1 MHVVFIPMGLL
12 KGSGLFDLNSSNKHI
27 GSWFK
32 RSDVA
37 EIFSVPDANLN
48 DINFQMKNGTE
59 IINEKD
65 LIQVFKSDNIPGF
78 ARVYNKGKM
87 PRGIDSLDEYVLMA
101 IIKKEFP
108 SIEIQHQHE
117 LTIPNSIG
125 RRRKRN
131 VDFLLKKGNREIFVE
146 FDGIHHFIP
155 SRTARSFQTDAFYLK
170 NKIESEYGI
179 EVVNW
184 PFWIQRC
191 ARNVEV
197 LFDAKKEGFAALWSA
212 DKSVMFSRFEID
224 NPADTIKKM
233 TSRFNALDSDGIG
246 YMYGPNFKGRNQP
259 AHPYVDKIL
268 QGKYGKE
275 LLLPQDYENQRFWL
289 PRVLW

>member
-1 MHVVFIPMGLL
+1 MHLSISLMGLL

-48 DINFQMKNGTE
+48 GINFEIKNGTE
-59 IINEKD
+59 VINEKD

-78 ARVYNKGKM
+78 TRVYNKEKK
-87 PRGIDSLDEYVLMA
+87 PRVIDSLDEYVLMA

-117 LTIPNSIG
+117 LII
-125 RRRKRN
+125 RKSNGHRWNKN
-131 VDFLLKKGNREIFVE
+131 VDFLLKKGNHEIFVE

-155 SRTARSFQTDAFYLK
+155 TRTARSFQTDAFYLK
-170 NKIESEYGI
+170 NKIENEYGI

-197 LFDAKKEGFAALWSA
+197 LFDAEKEGFAALWSA
-212 DKSVMFSRFEID
+212 DKSVMFSKFEID

-246 YMYGPNFKGRNQP
+246 YMYGPNSKGRNQP

-268 QGKYGKE
+268 QGKYSKE
-275 LLLPQDYENQRFWL
+275 LLLPKDYTDQKFWL

>member
-1 MHVVFIPMGLL
+1 MHVSIYLMGLL

-48 DINFQMKNGTE
+48 GINFQIKNGTE
-59 IINEKD
+59 VINEND

-78 ARVYNKGKM
+78 ARVYSKAKK
-87 PRGIDSLDEYVLMA
+87 PKGIDSLDEYVLMA

-117 LTIPNSIG
+117 LIIPDSIG

-155 SRTARSFQTDAFYLK
+155 TGSGRRFQTDAFHLK
-170 NKIESEYGI
+170 NKIENEYGI

-197 LFDAKKEGFAALWSA
+197 LFDAEKEGFAALWSA
-212 DKSVMFSRFEID
+212 PKSVMFSRFEID

-246 YMYGPNFKGRNQP
+246 YMYGPNSKGRNQP

-268 QGKYGKE
+268 QDKYSKE
-275 LLLPQDYENQRFWL
+275 LLLPQDYNVQKFWL

>member
-1 MHVVFIPMGLL
+1 
-12 KGSGLFDLNSSNKHI
+12 
-27 GSWFK
+27 
-32 RSDVA
+32 
-37 EIFSVPDANLN
+37 
-48 DINFQMKNGTE
+48 MK
-59 IINEKD
+59 
-65 LIQVFKSDNIPGF
+65 
-78 ARVYNKGKM
+78 
-87 PRGIDSLDEYVLMA
+87 
-101 IIKKEFP
+101 
-108 SIEIQHQHE
+108 
-117 LTIPNSIG
+117 
-125 RRRKRN
+125 
-131 VDFLLKKGNREIFVE
+131 FLLSLTAFTIYSFETQEV
-146 FDGIHHFIP
+146 
-155 SRTARSFQTDAFYLK
+155 SRRCILSQ

-184 PFWIQRC
+184 PFGFSDVPGMWR
-191 ARNVEV
+191 
-197 LFDAKKEGFAALWSA
+197 LFDAKEGFAALWSA

-275 LLLPQDYENQRFWL
+275 LLLPQDYKNQRFWL

>member
-1 MHVVFIPMGLL
+1 MGLL

-48 DINFQMKNGTE
+48 GINFEIKNGTE
-59 IINEKD
+59 VINEKD

-78 ARVYNKGKM
+78 TRVYNKEKK
-87 PRGIDSLDEYVLMA
+87 PKVIDSLDEYVLMA

-117 LTIPNSIG
+117 LINI
-125 RRRKRN
+125 RKSNGHRWNKN
-131 VDFLLKKGNREIFVE
+131 VDFLLKKGNHEIFVE

-155 SRTARSFQTDAFYLK
+155 TRTARSFQTDAFYLK
-170 NKIESEYGI
+170 NKIENEYGI

-197 LFDAKKEGFAALWSA
+197 LFDAEKEGFAALWSA
-212 DKSVMFSRFEID
+212 DKSVMFSKFEID

-246 YMYGPNFKGRNQP
+246 YMYGPNSKGRNQP

-268 QGKYGKE
+268 QGKYSKE
-275 LLLPQDYENQRFWL
+275 LLLPKDYTDQKFWL